1 MLERISLDDARAF
14 IVSSIGFREPRQEAV
29 PLAQALDRTLG
40 QVLRAPFALPE
51 FTNSAMDGYAVRAA
65 DLNGAPVTLPLSQ
78 TQLAGVTT
86 RQPLQPGSCARV
98 TTGAALPLESD
109 AVVVQENVRLSTQGV
124 HFAGPVAVGTH
135 VRRAGEDFA
144 QGAVLLCAGQRLG
157 PAELAALASCGYREV
172 QVYVRPKVAILATGS
187 ELVAPGEARQLG
199 QIFDSNRYALAA
211 LVSALGGEPV
221 LLPLLPDRPEQIS
234 EALSLAAAQ
243 ADLILTSGG
252 ASVGDADWL
261 PRVLAELGR
270 VHFWRVRMKP
280 GMPALFGAIAKTPVL
295 ALPGNP
301 ISVFM
306 SFLCLAKPALELLC
320 GRAVSPLHGYWMPL
334 AHRIDKTHPRREFV
348 RASRLYDPAG
358 GSLVSTGDQ
367 GSARHSSLLGAEG
380 ALDLPEGARLFAAGE
395 LVHFLPFVQ
404 WQR

>member
-1 MLERISLDDARAF
+1 MLERISLDDARAL
-14 IVSSIGFREPRQEAV
+14 IASSIGSREPSQETLQ
-29 PLAQALDRTLG
+29 LAQALERTLG
-40 QVLRAPFALPE
+40 QALRAPFALPE
-51 FTNSAMDGYAVRAA
+51 FSNSAMDGYAVRAA
-65 DLNGAPVTLPLSQ
+65 DLNAAPVTLPLSQ
-78 TQLAGVTT
+78 TQLAGVSALT
-86 RQPLQPGSCARV
+86 PLQPGTCARV
-98 TTGAALPLESD
+98 TTGAALPSQSD
-109 AVVVQENVRLSTQGV
+109 AVVIQEHVRLSADGV
-124 HFAGPVAVGTH
+124 HFPSTVSVGTH

-144 QGAVLLCAGQRLG
+144 QGAVLLCAGQRIG
-157 PAELAALASCGYREV
+157 AAEIAALASCGCREV
-172 QVYVRPKVAILATGS
+172 QVYSKPKVAILATGS
-187 ELVAPGEARQLG
+187 ELVAPGDPRQPG

-211 LVSALGGEPV
+211 LVTALGGEPV
-221 LLPLLPDRPEQIS
+221 LLPLLPDQPKQIS
-234 EALSLAAAQ
+234 EALCTAAGQ
-243 ADLILTSGG
+243 VDLVLTSGG

-261 PRVLAELGR
+261 PRVLAEIGR

-280 GMPALFGAIAKTPVL
+280 GMPALFGAIGDTPVL

-348 RASRLYDPAG
+348 RASRVYDAAG

-380 ALDLPEGARLFAAGE
+380 ALDLPEGARVFAVGE
-395 LVHFLPFVQ
+395 LVRFLPFAQ

>member
-1 MLERISLDDARAF
+1 MLERISLDDARAY
-14 IVSSIGFREPRQEAV
+14 IVTSIGVCAPRQELV

-40 QVLRAPFALPE
+40 QALRAPFALPE

-65 DLNGAPVTLPLSQ
+65 DLNDAPITLALSQ
-78 TQLAGVTT
+78 TQLAGVAS
-86 RQPLQPGSCARV
+86 RQPLQPGTCARV
-98 TTGAALPLESD
+98 TTGATMPPDSD
-109 AVVVQENVRLSTQGV
+109 AVVIQENVQLTAQGV
-124 HFAGPVAVGTH
+124 LFSSKVAVGTH
-135 VRRAGEDFA
+135 VRNAGEDFA
-144 QGAVLLCAGQRLG
+144 LNAILLCAGQRLG
-157 PAELAALASCGYREV
+157 AAELAALASCGHRDV
-172 QVYVRPKVAILATGS
+172 QVYRRPKVAILATGS
-187 ELVAPGEARQLG
+187 ELVAPGEDRQPG

-211 LVSALGGEPV
+211 LVSALGGEPM
-221 LLPLLPDRPEQIS
+221 LLPLLPDQPERI
-234 EALSLAAAQ
+234 EESLRSAAAQ

-261 PRVLAELGR
+261 PRVLAQIGS

-280 GMPALFGAIAKTPVL
+280 GMPALFGAIGQTPVL

-320 GRAVSPLHGYWMPL
+320 GRAVSPLHGYGMPL
-334 AHRIDKTHPRREFV
+334 AHAINKTHARREFV
-348 RASRLYDPAG
+348 RASRVYAPAG
-358 GSLVSTGDQ
+358 GSVVSTGDQ

-380 ALDLPEGARLFAAGE
+380 ALDLPEGARAFAAGE
-395 LVHFLPFVQ
+395 LVQFLPFVQ